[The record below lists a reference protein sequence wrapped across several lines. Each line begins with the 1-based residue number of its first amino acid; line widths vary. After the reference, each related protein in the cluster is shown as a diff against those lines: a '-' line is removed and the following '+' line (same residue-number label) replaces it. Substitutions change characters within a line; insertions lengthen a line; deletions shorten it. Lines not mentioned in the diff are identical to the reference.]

1 MAEVEM
7 PVVKLGNQG
16 LEVNQKQAILWVFF
30 FVNFHQEW
38 IMVIL
43 FN

>member
-16 LEVNQKQAILWVFF
+16 LEVNQKQANLWVFF
-30 FVNFHQEW
+30 FFGQLPPGMDYGYSV
-38 IMVIL
+38 
-43 FN
+43 